1 MSTAHR
7 ITARRSWKRDISI
20 KIQLQQTSKRQPA
33 HPASPKWASLLGAAT
48 GWVRIHLFLPRVS
61 DQPSTEIHTSSARA
75 SPTYQNVLAVGLA
88 FRMPLNP
95 SEGLVKVCGGRAV
108 CWEWPN
114 WGGRHMGPDPSPA
127 SLRCH
132 LPSARR
138 WHWAACSALNAAA
151 ELVPKKRPQS

>member
-95 SEGLVKVCGGRAV
+95 SEGLVKVCGGRSCLLGV
-108 CWEWPN
+108 TELGWETHGARSVTCIAPL
-114 WGGRHMGPDPSPA
+114 PSPICPA
-127 SLRCH
+127 LTLSSLFCPECR
-132 LPSARR
+132 S
-138 WHWAACSALNAAA
+138 WAGS
-151 ELVPKKRPQS
+151 